1 MLTPL
6 LITFV
11 IAFLVLFFGEYIRP
25 KLFKFISFIPF
36 VLFLYFLAHIPG
48 ISEGNK
54 AIFFHNEWIPSL
66 GVHLDFKLDGLS
78 LLFSLLITG
87 IGSLVFLYA
96 SSYLDNHKLI
106 HRFYGFLTAFMGAML
121 GVVLSDNLISL
132 FIFWELTSI
141 SSFFLIGF
149 NTDDESSRKSALWAL
164 SITGLGGFFMLA
176 SFAMIEYITGTYSIH
191 ELFTESSVLIN
202 HPLYYVL
209 IAFLFLGAFTKSAQ
223 FPFHFWL
230 PGAMKAPTP
239 VSAYLHSA
247 TMVKAGIY
255 LLARFTPILSDGQ
268 VWNTVLL
275 IVGGIT
281 MVMGAFLSVF
291 KTDMKGVLA
300 YSTISALG
308 ILVFLLGI
316 GNETALFAVSA
327 FILAHALYKATLFMV
342 TGIVDHET
350 HTRDLTLLSG
360 LRKKMPIVAVCAC
373 IAALSSAGIPLT
385 FGFISKEL
393 IYGATYD
400 FSFWENP
407 WAWVLTGVAFLTN
420 VFLSTSGFLVGI
432 KPFIGKLPQKFE
444 KIHTPDFKLWIPL
457 VILSLA
463 TLLFGV
469 LPHIADVSI
478 LSATGKA
485 IFGKTIQ
492 QELHLWHGF
501 NMILAW
507 SGATIVLGVLLFKII
522 RPSHD
527 VEHRFKEL
535 DHISPQHIISEIAQW
550 IRRFAFNYTRFFHN
564 GYLRL
569 YIMYIIVFFIG
580 IVGWKLFND
589 VPLRIKLTDLSPLR
603 VYEVVIFILVIAAIF
618 VITRT
623 SSRLTAIAA
632 LGVVGYSIC
641 LIFVVYGA
649 PDLAMTQFAIDT
661 LTVVLFV
668 LVLFKLPSFLKLSNS
683 KNKVRDGIVSTLFG
697 ILIAIITLQATL
709 YPSNKEISKFYA
721 ENAYL
726 LAKGKNVVN
735 VILVDYRGIDTMIET
750 IVLSIAAIGVLS
762 ILKYKTEDG
771 EKSEE

>member
-1 MLTPL
+1 MLIPI

-11 IAFLVLFFGEYIRP
+11 IASIILFFGHYIRSSLYKYISLVP
-25 KLFKFISFIPF
+25 LLLFLNFIAYVPTIKDGAHALLFK
-36 VLFLYFLAHIPG
+36 
-48 ISEGNK
+48 
-54 AIFFHNEWIPSL
+54 NEWVPSL
-66 GVHLDFKLDGLS
+66 GIHLDFKLDGLS

-87 IGSLVFLYA
+87 IGTLVYLYA
-96 SSYLDNHKLI
+96 SSYLQNDKYIN
-106 HRFYGFLTAFMGAML
+106 RFYGFLTAFMGAML
-121 GVVLSDNLISL
+121 GVVLSDNLVVL
-132 FIFWELTSI
+132 FVFWELTSI
-141 SSFFLIGF
+141 SSFFLIGY
-149 NTDDESSRKSALWAL
+149 NTHDESSRKSALWAL

-176 SFAMIEYITGTYSIH
+176 SFVMIKVITGTYSIH
-191 ELFTESSVLIN
+191 ELFNQSLSIIDN
-202 HPLYYVL
+202 QYYYILLV
-209 IAFLFLGAFTKSAQ
+209 FLFAGAFTKSAQ

-255 LLARFTPILSDGQ
+255 LLARFSSILSDGF
-268 VWNTVLL
+268 VWNYSLM

-281 MVMGAFLSVF
+281 MVMGAFLSIF

-308 ILVFLLGI
+308 IIVFLI
-316 GNETALFAVSA
+316 GQGSETALFAA
-327 FILAHALYKATLFMV
+327 GTFILVHALYKATLFMV
-342 TGIVDHET
+342 TGIVDHAA
-350 HTRDLTLLSG
+350 HTRDLTILSG
-360 LRKKMPIVAVCAC
+360 LNKKMPIVFVCAI

-400 FSFWENP
+400 FDFWEVTSV
-407 WAWVLTGVAFLTN
+407 WVLTIAAFFTN
-420 VFLSTSGFLVGI
+420 VFLTTSGLLVGL
-432 KPFIGKLPQKFE
+432 KPFLGKLPEKFE
-444 KIHTPDFKLWIPL
+444 NIHKPDLRLIVPI
-457 VILSLA
+457 ILLSFF
-463 TLLFGV
+463 TLMFGLFPN
-469 LPHIADVSI
+469 LADVSI
-478 LSATGKA
+478 LSSVGKS
-485 IFGKTIQ
+485 IYGNEIQ
-492 QELHLWHGF
+492 QELHIWHGW
-501 NMILAW
+501 NWILLI
-507 SGATIVLGVLLFKII
+507 SGLTIFFGFVLYLLIK
-522 RPSHD
+522 PSH
-527 VEHRFKEL
+527 ETEKRFKEL
-535 DHISPQHIISEIAQW
+535 DIFSPQTIITELASS
-550 IRRFAFNYTRFFHN
+550 IRKFAFNYTRFFHN

-569 YIMYIIVFFIG
+569 YIMYIIIFFIAV
-580 IVGWKLFND
+580 VGFKLFRD
-589 VPLRIKLTDLSPLR
+589 VPLRINTADLSPIR
-603 VYEVVIFILVIAAIF
+603 IYECAVFVLIVTAIYI
-618 VITRT
+618 ITKT
-623 SSRLTAIAA
+623 QSRLTAIAA
-632 LGVVGYSIC
+632 LGIVGYSIC

-683 KNKVRDGIVSTLFG
+683 KNKFRDSVVSIAFG
-697 ILIAIITLQATL
+697 LLIALITLQALL

-771 EKSEE
+771 ERSE

>member
-25 KLFKFISFIPF
+25 KFFKFISFIPF
-36 VLFLYFLAHIPG
+36 VLFLYFLAHLPS
-48 ISEGNK
+48 ISDGDK
-54 AIFFHNEWIPSL
+54 SLLFLNEWIPSL
-66 GVHLDFKLDGLS
+66 GINLNFKLDGLS

-87 IGSLVFLYA
+87 IGTLVFLYA
-96 SSYLDNHKLI
+96 SSYLQTDKLI

-121 GVVLSDNLISL
+121 GVVLSDNLVSL

-149 NTDDESSRKSALWAL
+149 NTEDESSRKSALWAL

-176 SFAMIEYITGTYSIH
+176 SFAIIETITGTYSIH
-191 ELFTESSVLIN
+191 ELLNQSNTLVDHS
-202 HPLYYVL
+202 LYYVM

-255 LLARFTPILSDGQ
+255 LLARFTPILSDGM

-275 IVGGIT
+275 VVGGIT
-281 MVMGAFLSVF
+281 MIMGAFLSVF

-316 GNETALFAVSA
+316 GNETALFAASA

-350 HTRDLTLLSG
+350 HTRDLTVLSG
-360 LRKKMPIVAVCAC
+360 LRQKMPIVALCAF

-400 FSFWENP
+400 FNFWQNP
-407 WAWVLTGVAFLTN
+407 WVWVLTSIAFITN
-420 VFLSTSGFLVGI
+420 VFLSASGFLVGI
-432 KPFIGKLPQKFE
+432 KPFIGKLPEKFE
-444 KIHTPDFKLWIPL
+444 KIHAPDMRLWIPL
-457 VILSLA
+457 VILCIV

-469 LPHIADVSI
+469 FPHIADHSI
-478 LSATGKA
+478 LSSTAQS
-485 IFGKTIQ
+485 IFGKEIV

-501 NMILAW
+501 NMILVW
-507 SGATIVLGVLLFKII
+507 SIATIVLGILLFKLIK
-522 RPSHD
+522 PSHD
-527 VEHRFKEL
+527 TERRFKEL
-535 DHISPQHIISEIAQW
+535 DHMSPQLIIENLAQL

-589 VPLRIKLTDLSPLR
+589 VPLKIKLTDLSPLR
-603 VYEVVIFILVIAAIF
+603 VYELVIFILIIAAIF

-623 SSRLTAIAA
+623 KSRLTAIAA

-683 KNKVRDGIVSTLFG
+683 KNKIRDGIVSSLFG

-709 YPSNKEISKFYA
+709 YPSNKEVSKFYA

-771 EKSEE
+771 EKSE

>member
-1 MLTPL
+1 MLAPI

-11 IAFLVLFFGEYIRP
+11 LAFLVLFFGDLIRP
-25 KLFKFISFIPF
+25 KWFKFISVFPFI
-36 VLFLYFLAHIPG
+36 LFIYFLAHLPLIKDG
-48 ISEGNK
+48 GNGLLYV
-54 AIFFHNEWIPSL
+54 NEWIPSI
-66 GVHLDFKLDGLS
+66 GVNLNFKLDGLS

-96 SSYLDNHKLI
+96 SSYLQNHKFLN
-106 HRFYGFLTAFMGAML
+106 RFYAYLTAFMGAML
-121 GVVLSDNLISL
+121 GVVLADNLIVL

-141 SSFFLIGF
+141 TSFFLIGF
-149 NTDDESSRKSALWAL
+149 NTEDESSRKSALWAL
-164 SITGLGGFFMLA
+164 SLTGLGGFFMLA
-176 SFAMIEYITGTYSIH
+176 SFGLIEVITGTYSIH
-191 ELFTESSVLIN
+191 ELFTQSASLID
-202 HPLYYVL
+202 HRYYYIL
-209 IAFLFLGAFTKSAQ
+209 IGFLFAGAFTKSAQ

-268 VWNTVLL
+268 YWNLTLL

-281 MVMGAFLSVF
+281 MLMGSFYSLF
-291 KTDMKGVLA
+291 RTDMKGVLA

-308 ILVFLLGI
+308 VLVFLLGI
-316 GNETALFAVSA
+316 GTESALFAVA
-327 FILAHALYKATLFMV
+327 VFILAHALYKATLFMS
-342 TGIVDHET
+342 TGIVDHAT

-360 LRKKMPIVAVCAC
+360 LFKKMPIVAICTF
-373 IAALSSAGIPLT
+373 IAALSCAGIPLT

-393 IYGATYD
+393 IYGSTFDGSVWTYY
-400 FSFWENP
+400 SMIG
-407 WAWVLTGVAFLTN
+407 LTLLAFFTN
-420 VFLSTSGFLVGI
+420 VFLSASGFLAGI
-432 KPFIGKLPQKFE
+432 KPFIGNLPEKFT
-444 KIHTPDFKLWIPL
+444 KIHKPDFRLYIPL
-457 VILSLA
+457 VILSLF
-463 TLLFGV
+463 TILFGV
-469 LPHIADVSI
+469 FPYLPDFGILNAAGSAIYGSSI
-478 LSATGKA
+478 E
-485 IFGKTIQ
+485 

-501 NMILAW
+501 NDVLLW
-507 SGATIVLGVLLFKII
+507 SVATIALGLLLFKLIK
-522 RPSHD
+522 PSHD
-527 VEHRFKEL
+527 YERRGKEL
-535 DHISPQHIISEIAQW
+535 DGFSPQTIITNLAQA

-569 YIMYIIVFFIG
+569 YIMYIIIFFIG
-580 IVGWKLFND
+580 IVGWKLFQD
-589 VPLRIKLTDLSPLR
+589 VPLKIVTEDLSPIR
-603 VYEVVIFILVIAAIF
+603 IYEVVIFLLIIAAIYL
-618 VITRT
+618 ITTT
-623 SSRLTAIAA
+623 SSRLTAISA
-632 LGVVGYSIC
+632 LGVVGFCIC

-683 KNKVRDGIVSTLFG
+683 KNKLRDSIVSIAFG

-721 ENAYL
+721 DNAYL

-735 VILVDYRGIDTMIET
+735 VILVDYRGVDTMIET
-750 IVLSIAAIGVLS
+750 IVLSIAAVGVLS